1 MPPEFN
7 KLLKKA
13 GFDDKEIAVYLAAV
27 MLGSAPASEI
37 AKEAKIRRST
47 CYGIL
52 EDLAEKG
59 LATKTEK
66 GKVLH
71 FDIENIDLLK
81 TYIVNQKQSFTK
93 IEKDVGEFLPELK
106 KLQKQADFRSE
117 AEYFEGVNGI
127 KSAFESVLPDVKK
140 MAKKNLPLFM
150 HGSTSK
156 ILEIWPDFPEYVK
169 RRGKTGI
176 KVHMLNWETMPKPMV
191 GVATYYNVRYLPDK
205 YTYPGGTNILED
217 KILLLDVDSL
227 FAVIIKNKRLT
238 EMMRI
243 FFDFMWDHSK

>member
-1 MPPEFN
+1 MSPEFN
-7 KLLKKA
+7 ELLKKA
-13 GFDDKEIAVYLAAV
+13 GFDDKEIAVYLAAII
-27 MLGSAPASEI
+27 LGSAPASEI
-37 AKEAKIRRST
+37 AKEAKIKRST

-52 EDLAEKG
+52 EDLVRKG

-66 GKVLH
+66 DRVLH
-71 FDIENIDLLK
+71 FDIESIDLLK
-81 TYIVNQKQSFTK
+81 TYIENQKQSFTK
-93 IEKDVGEFLPELK
+93 IEKEVGIFLPELK

-127 KSAFESVLPDVKK
+127 KSAFESALPDVKK
-140 MAKKNLPLFM
+140 MAKKNLPLLM

-176 KVHMLNWETMPKPMV
+176 KVHMLNWEKMPQPMLRA
-191 GVATYYNVRYLPDK
+191 ATYYSIRYLPRK
-205 YTYPGGTNILED
+205 YIYQGGTNIFED

-243 FFDFMWDHSK
+243 FFEFMWENSK